1 MQQMIQTIINFI
13 SDNLYVILAAII
25 VIIIVKR
32 MKKSPPPP
40 SPSPSSPTMTSP
52 PSSMPNVAEQ
62 MKSTAPTEQVTI
74 VTDEDL
80 VSPSPIMV
88 PNYVTP
94 SETGNFAT
102 ADETVDQIAPQNMI
116 IVQDEM

>member
-32 MKKSPPPP
+32 MKKPPPPPP
-40 SPSPSSPTMTSP
+40 SPPPSTTTSL

-102 ADETVDQIAPQNMI
+102 ADETVDQIAPPNMI
-116 IVQDEM
+116 IIQDEM